1 MYSSYIKVSLKLD
14 REKCLTLGLHLLLSS
29 YMGRV
34 FTNSFCF
41 KLSIWNS
48 VLPNFLQLVNQSIAV
63 DTQAGEE
70 EAEGHTWLIQEYTV

>member
-1 MYSSYIKVSLKLD
+1 
-14 REKCLTLGLHLLLSS
+14 
-29 YMGRV
+29 MGRV